1 MTSGK
6 DSAGKIEYEVIDFP
20 WVVLDVESQQLVDE
34 QRVMVGCIQDLYAM
48 RLCPSILL
56 SSLTLM
62 HLNRMTSSVRRIFE
76 HKIESTDSK

>member
-34 QRVMVGCIQDLYAM
+34 QRVMVSCIHDLFAM
-48 RLCPSILL
+48 SHCHSILL
-56 SSLTLM
+56 
-62 HLNRMTSSVRRIFE
+62 
-76 HKIESTDSK
+76 